1 MALTGYETVTT
12 FESDFNITQS
22 FWYDRFLP
30 GGGSR
35 AGTLCDPHGFN
46 IGDSL
51 TTNYSIFQWDLV
63 SVLKSNY
70 SRGSLIYSGSTLE
83 SCDLSA
89 LYMNG
94 EFRTQSA
101 DVVAIVA
108 CQDVGGFNLLIK
120 TSFTTTTNLTEK
132 PSSSLM
138 GVTPEKF
145 GLPDVR
151 LKAKPRSLVVGR
163 M

>member
-1 MALTGYETVTT
+1 MALTGYETITT

-35 AGTLCDPHGFN
+35 TGTLCDPHGFN

-63 SVLKSNY
+63 SVAKSNY

-89 LYMNG
+89 LYVNG
-94 EFRTQSA
+94 GFQGYGS
-101 DVVAIVA
+101 DFVAVVA
-108 CQDVGGFNLLIK
+108 CQDVGGFSLLIK
-120 TSFTTTTNLTEK
+120 TSFPMTNLTGK
-132 PSSSLM
+132 HSASLL
-138 GVTPEKF
+138 GTTQERF
-145 GLPDVR
+145 GLPEVR
-151 LKAKPRSLVVGR
+151 VKGKPRSVVLAP